1 MLRWANGSGSDLVA
15 VLHAYNAWYHSHN
28 TRVFG
33 TKSEM
38 KKKEREWCDR
48 FSLDIDALHECY
60 TQVNE
65 IKSRLERLRI
75 IQLHGS
81 KSIQW
86 NDNEKSII
94 LKVVITGAFYPNL
107 FARTSLHKDGYIHQ
121 VFKTIGGH
129 DPRNT
134 VYYTGFDRQRIRCL
148 YSKSIK
154 NIFIENDII
163 SRENEKNIKVTF
175 DCGANKTFVSF
186 KTNKPFN
193 NEINYEN
200 GNDSMPGKISTE
212 VYKSIKM
219 RDLRIP
225 SKISIMK

>member
-15 VLHAYNAWYHSHN
+15 VLHAYNAWNHSHN

-33 TKSEM
+33 SANEM
-38 KKKEREWCDR
+38 EQKEREWCKR
-48 FSLDIDALHECY
+48 FSLDIDALRECH

-65 IKSRLERLRI
+65 IKLRLERLQI
-75 IQLHGS
+75 IQSPGL

-107 FARTSLHKDGYIHQ
+107 FARTSLHKEGYIHQ
-121 VFKTIGGH
+121 IFKTIGGH

-134 VYYTGFDRQRIRCL
+134 IYYTGFDRKHTRSL

-154 NIFIENDII
+154 SIFVENGII

-175 DCGANKTFVSF
+175 DCGANKAYVSF
-186 KTNKPFN
+186 KMDKPHN
-193 NEINYEN
+193 NENNYEN
-200 GNDSMPGKISTE
+200 GCDSMPGKISTE